1 MQNQKWDVPEAIA
14 CMKML
19 APYKVRRPPTC
30 RRGVRCLSAHG
41 HADNQS
47 PLSLRCAAEVGRF
60 SETDATLA
68 QTLGQ
73 LRTFLF
79 SSFVLTGIRGPTRIF
94 WAARTFVIFSR
105 VWRPYG
111 GAKDL

>member
-19 APYKVRRPPTC
+19 APYKVRRPPT
-30 RRGVRCLSAHG
+30 GVRCLSTHG

-47 PLSLRCAAEVGRF
+47 PLSLRCDAEVGRS

-73 LRTFLF
+73 PQPFLF
-79 SSFVLTGIRGPTRIF
+79 SSFVPTGMRGPTRIF

-105 VWRPYG
+105 MWRPYG